1 MGLKNVLFD
10 ECLKVDFWLLLLG
23 ATFVMFSI
31 WIYTSSL
38 FVTFMT
44 LLLILFSLGIAYFVY
59 MLVFEIP
66 FFPFMNVLA
75 AVVIVGMYTY
85 YTRIE
90 YW

>member
-59 MLVFEIP
+59 MLVFEIS

-85 YTRIE
+85 STGIE